1 MSHLWSCSIVWLA
14 LWLSSMELRL
24 PRSGQELVL
33 SSKTSSFIASAWFF
47 FFFQNQI
54 RHFCVILANYFPFS
68 IALFHS
74 LFPLHLGQP
83 NFPSPK
89 MILVSSSYPT
99 SKSGSKRRQ
108 FKGQIV
114 PNSIY
119 VQFIILKNHLTYIWY
134 LRANFTYLWKK
145 LALKQCPGCVL
156 HPFNICKTNT
166 ATEIK
171 LFFS

>member
-1 MSHLWSCSIVWLA
+1 MSHLWSCSFVWLA
-14 LWLSSMELRL
+14 LWLSSMELCL
-24 PRSGQELVL
+24 QRSGQELFL
-33 SSKTSSFIASAWFF
+33 ISKTSSFIASAWFF
-47 FFFQNQI
+47 FSKSNQTLL
-54 RHFCVILANYFPFS
+54 CNTGQLFPFFYCS
-68 IALFHS
+68 APFS
-74 LFPLHLGQP
+74 LFPLRLGQP